1 MPVLAIWMY
10 LDVIRV
16 RVKVWTCSCYLVLRY
31 KTSSRCSN
39 RTEINTSKSAKSP
52 VKTLEKFVF
61 RYSTAVYVCVCSD
74 YKPQHDSHHHHQ
86 QQQQQQQQQQRE
98 ECQEDRERDAVTRP
112 RSKKEL
118 WSPGHEL
125 EQSGIH
131 LYANTSGDLNKQ
143 ILCC

>member
-1 MPVLAIWMY
+1 
-10 LDVIRV
+10 
-16 RVKVWTCSCYLVLRY
+16 
-31 KTSSRCSN
+31 
-39 RTEINTSKSAKSP
+39 
-52 VKTLEKFVF
+52 VF

-131 LYANTSGDLNKQ
+131 LYANTSGYLNKQ